1 MIISSV
7 IVNKSVYLIFL
18 TLLFIYTYEKKR
30 IFSYILLMSYVFI
43 DKSLISLYLAL
54 IFYSVYKKDTKF
66 LIFSLILLAVNA
78 NYFEYKIHGKPKGY
92 FMDLFG
98 TYFLIFSPLVFVYF
112 LYALYKNLFYKK
124 DLIYFIS
131 ATAFFLSLI
140 LSFRQRIKID
150 DYAPYTLAFIL
161 NMVDVFF
168 KSYKVRLPK
177 FRRNYKVLFIFLFAS
192 LITFDILL
200 FFNKYTPAKKLS
212 FSFYVVKPLVKIL
225 KNKKIDYIY
234 CNNKK
239 LCTIL
244 NFYGINLGKKYYLY
258 YYKDSVSIFHNKK
271 LLLKLNVSKL
281 NTL

>member
-1 MIISSV
+1 MALRFPSLITGFLSVILFYKIAQINLKKEREIVFATYIFMLIPGMIISSV

-161 NMVDVFF
+161 NMVDVFLNLIKLDF
-168 KSYKVRLPK
+168 LNLEEIIK
-177 FRRNYKVLFIFLFAS
+177 FY
-192 LITFDILL
+192 L
-200 FFNKYTPAKKLS
+200 FFY
-212 FSFYVVKPLVKIL
+212 
-225 KNKKIDYIY
+225 
-234 CNNKK
+234 
-239 LCTIL
+239 
-244 NFYGINLGKKYYLY
+244 
-258 YYKDSVSIFHNKK
+258 
-271 LLLKLNVSKL
+271 LLL
-281 NTL
+281 